1 MEKGDIKVKVKYDFV
16 TNSSSTSYVLLGI
29 WKNVNELKQDER
41 FLNMLYE
48 KYVEYAKGNEETPVS
63 FEEWIEGDSV
73 YDEMYELRDARID
86 SGNGIAYFGL
96 SPFDIKDNET
106 GLQFKERVI
115 ETLKKY
121 SFNDVKISDLEQI
134 EEVSYN

>member
-1 MEKGDIKVKVKYDFV
+1 MKVKYDFV

-63 FEEWIEGDSV
+63 FEEWIEGNGV

-86 SGNGIAYFGL
+86 SENDIAYFGL

-121 SFNDVKISDLEQI
+121 SFNDVKIRDLEQI